1 MTRKLRTVLVDDEE
15 LARERLKQLLRPYD
29 DIEIAGEAEDG
40 EDAIDKIVE
49 LKPDLVFLD
58 IQMPACSG
66 IEVATSLPSPRP
78 IIVFCTAYDQYAV
91 EAFEVHAVDYLLK
104 PVNRSRLAKT
114 MDRLRQVSS
123 EEADSKVE
131 KATRALVSSPSRF
144 LGKRRNRFHVIP
156 QDDVLYFV
164 SEGGL
169 TKLCTASNHY
179 WVQPTMTELEH
190 RIDPSVFFRIS
201 RSVIVNLNAVKE
213 VAPLVGGFGEVLL
226 AQGTRLDVSR
236 RRFKP
241 LVERLEKP

>member
-1 MTRKLRTVLVDDEE
+1 
-15 LARERLKQLLRPYD
+15 
-29 DIEIAGEAEDG
+29 
-40 EDAIDKIVE
+40 
-49 LKPDLVFLD
+49 
-58 IQMPACSG
+58 MPACSG

-104 PVNRSRLAKT
+104 PVNRSRLART

-144 LGKRRNRFHVIP
+144 LGKRGNRFHVIP

-169 TKLCTASNHY
+169 TKLCTKSNHY
-179 WVQPTMTELEH
+179 WVQPNMTELEH

-213 VAPLVGGFGEVLL
+213 VAPLVGGFGEVRL
-226 AQGTRLDVSR
+226 AQGTNLDVSR
-236 RRFKP
+236 RRFKS